1 MNPFWTAVLAVATA
15 VGSLGGLGG
24 IVVVIFK
31 AGSARREL
39 TETRKI
45 ADDTRRELKDAREI
59 VDAINQ
65 NGCNFRAH
73 AVVNYYL
80 PEKKLEETG
89 T

>member
-15 VGSLGGLGG
+15 IGSLGGLGG

-31 AGSARREL
+31 AGQARREL

-45 ADDTRRELKDAREI
+45 VDEI
-59 VDAINQ
+59 NS
-65 NGCNFRAH
+65 NGCNFRNRAIVQH
-73 AVVNYYL
+73 CL
-80 PEKKLEETG
+80 PEQNLEETG